1 MLLSTCLTIYAICI
15 NSRYIQIFL
24 QDLVSGFVYL
34 PIKPERGFKAD
45 QLLLLPHLEDV
56 AKVDARLSVEHE
68 SVLCI
73 LSLYET
79 CMRRGSLS

>member
-1 MLLSTCLTIYAICI
+1 M
-15 NSRYIQIFL
+15 
-24 QDLVSGFVYL
+24 YL

-56 AKVDARLSVEHE
+56 SQVDARLSVEHE